1 MGYNKTMDL
10 GFNKEELSVLRKLR
24 TPQRIQ
30 DFLDTIPINFEI
42 GGETCMSPRRAIRE
56 NKAHCMEG
64 ALLAAA
70 ALWLYCQPPLLLDLK
85 TGRGDTDHVVALF
98 KYKNYWGGITKTNHG
113 VLRYR
118 DPIYRDIRELAMSF
132 FHEYFLD
139 SGRKTLLSYS
149 QPFDLRKVFKKYN
162 WTVNEEDL
170 WDLSVE
176 LDESP
181 HSFIVP
187 KGLKLRPASKTEIE
201 AGKVVEWKNDFH
213 NNRTSD

>member
-1 MGYNKTMDL
+1 M
-10 GFNKEELSVLRKLR
+10 GFNKEELAILRKLR
-24 TPQRIQ
+24 TPEKIQ
-30 DFLDTIPINFEI
+30 DFLDTLPINFEKS
-42 GGETCMSPRRAIRE
+42 GETNMSPRRVLRE
-56 NKAHCMEG
+56 KKAHCMEG

-70 ALWLYCQPPLLLDLK
+70 ALWLNGHPPLLLDLK
-85 TGRGDTDHVVALF
+85 TGRGDTDHIVTLF
-98 KYKNYWGGITKTNHG
+98 KYKNYWGGITKTNHS

-118 DPIYRDIRELAMSF
+118 DPIYRDPRELALSF

-149 QPFDLRKVFKKYN
+149 RPFDLRKVFKKYN
-162 WTVNEEDL
+162 WTVSEEDL

-181 HSFIVP
+181 HLPIVP

-201 AGKVVEWKNDFH
+201 AGKVTEWKRN
-213 NNRTSD
+213 